1 MSWISA
7 ARRARRVHLVGA
19 VALVAAV
26 LTPVA
31 GSGPSASA
39 ATAPPSIASTS
50 YPKFVAPASMRW
62 RGTHWSATPSFRWK
76 PTTTAGVAKFQ
87 VQTWHGKRRGSMVGT
102 DSMGSGYRST
112 IANYPA
118 SRTSVAGHIY
128 SGDQVC
134 RRVRAVNSAGTG
146 GRWSGWAC
154 SHAPLGT
161 EEFEP
166 GYGFDH
172 RVFDYY
178 VRNNGASNNPV
189 RSASYLARGV
199 RLKVRTGPTY
209 GKARI
214 LIGSTLLGTVSGY
227 ATKYGYNVVTL
238 QKSANLT
245 GAIKVRAISADTRP
259 FRFVGLWALRAAAP
273 LGSSKVVSWQSRS
286 KPWPVMDPVES
297 SDATRPTMTG
307 FSLSPTFPTTRNSS
321 GIYSVKASW
330 RGSDN
335 VKVAGYELAT
345 KHGGSTSYFDG
356 GSYATTSTSMPV
368 YVDWSGSA
376 TCLRLR
382 AFDAAGNFSP
392 WTGWKCSFAP
402 IDPMGGRWTAGAGAL
417 AGGKTWTSVRTRDAF
432 YNQPARTTDRYSAKK
447 LRIQYRVG
455 PKWGR
460 AKVYVGGTYFGT
472 INAYAATAGNRWA
485 TFTATREA
493 HERIRFVPATT
504 KDVLIGKVFV
514 IPDVAKTLPP
524 APIRG

>member
-7 ARRARRVHLVGA
+7 ARGARTMRFVGA
-19 VALVAAV
+19 VALVSAV

-31 GSGPSASA
+31 GGATSALA
-39 ATAPPSIASTS
+39 TTAPPSIASTS
-50 YPKFVAPASMRW
+50 YPKFVSPSSMRW
-62 RGTHWSATPSFRWK
+62 RGTHWSATPSFRWQ
-76 PTTTAGVAKFQ
+76 PTTTAGVAKYQ

-102 DSMGSGYRST
+102 DSMGSGYQST
-112 IANYPA
+112 IANYSA
-118 SRTSVAGHIY
+118 SRTSVAGHLY

-134 RRVRAVNSAGTG
+134 RRVRAVNSVGTA
-146 GRWSGWAC
+146 GRWSGWKC

-166 GYGFDH
+166 YGFDNG
-172 RVFDYY
+172 VFDYY
-178 VRNNGASNNPV
+178 VRNIGSSHNPV
-189 RSASYLARGV
+189 RSASYLAKGV
-199 RLKVRTGPTY
+199 RLKVRTGPTH

-227 ATKYGYNVVTL
+227 ATTYGYKVVTL

-259 FRFVGLWALRAAAP
+259 FRFVGLWALRATAP
-273 LGSSKVVSWQSRS
+273 LGSSKVVSWQPRS

-297 SDATRPTMTG
+297 SDTTRPTMTG
-307 FSLSPTFPTTRNSS
+307 FSLSPTFPATRNSN

-335 VKVAGYELAT
+335 TRVAGYEVAT
-345 KHGGSTSYFDG
+345 KYGGSTSYYDA
-356 GSYATTSTSMPV
+356 GSSATTSTSKSV
-368 YVDWSGSA
+368 YVDWAGSA
-376 TCLRLR
+376 TCHRIR
-382 AFDAAGNFSP
+382 AYDAAGNFSP

-402 IDPMGGRWTAGAGAL
+402 ITPMDGHWTAGVGAL
-417 AGGKTWTSVRTRDAF
+417 AGGKTWTSVRTRDDF
-432 YNQPARTTDRYSAKK
+432 YHQPARTTDRYSAKK

-472 INAYAATAGNRWA
+472 INAYAAAAGNRWV
-485 TFTATREA
+485 TLTGTREA
-493 HERIRFVPATT
+493 HERIRFVPVTT

-514 IPDVAKTLPP
+514 IPDPAKNLPS